1 MALLNDEI
9 LQDVTEMLSDLSNEV
24 KLMVFTQEEECE
36 YCPQIVQLAEEVAAT
51 SDQVSV
57 EVNDIEAS
65 EDLAAEYE
73 IEMAPAIAII
83 GEKDYGMRFFGIPS
97 GREFPTLLHGIQKA
111 GGAPSELDDATKS
124 FLDDL
129 DQEVLWQVF
138 VTPTCPYCTRSAVLA
153 YEMAAVSDNLRA
165 EIVESME
172 FQALAS
178 EYNVMGVPL
187 NVINAGEERV
197 EGAAPAPM
205 MIDAI
210 KKALA

>member
-9 LQDVTEMLSDLSNEV
+9 VQDVTEMLNDVSNEV
-24 KLMVFTQEEECE
+24 KLMVFTSQEDCE

-51 SDQVSV
+51 SDKVAV
-57 EVNDIEAS
+57 EVNDFDAS
-65 EDLAAEYE
+65 ADLAAEYE
-73 IEMAPAIAII
+73 IEMAPAIAIV

-97 GREFPTLLHGIQKA
+97 GHEFPTLLHGILKA
-111 GGAPSELDDATKS
+111 GGAPSELDDKTKS

-153 YEMAAVSDNLRA
+153 YEMAALSDNLRA
-165 EIVESME
+165 EVVESME

-178 EYNVMGVPL
+178 EHNVMGVPL
-187 NVINAGEERV
+187 NIINGGEARI

-210 KKALA
+210 KEALA